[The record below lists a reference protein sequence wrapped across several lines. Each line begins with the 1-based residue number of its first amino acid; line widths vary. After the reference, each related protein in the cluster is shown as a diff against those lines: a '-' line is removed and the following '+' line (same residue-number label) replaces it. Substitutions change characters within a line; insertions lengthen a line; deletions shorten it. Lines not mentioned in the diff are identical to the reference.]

1 MMDGAMKADV
11 TKRQNL
17 NRRYMKLE
25 VWQRGMDLFEM
36 AFIIHGPSSIIRPVP

>member
-1 MMDGAMKADV
+1 MIVMSAEP

-36 AFIIHGPSSIIRPVP
+36 VFKAATIHFPRHD